1 MAYKRSKAQSSQ
13 IDILLGLLRFIG
25 GNTLYSGLMGSIILS
40 ALLSLVLPG
49 AGTRRMAENTAF
61 ALTGVTVAVGIAGG
75 KSGEI
80 RSQAEKAKA
89 LSEDL
94 AKKLSAQ
101 ELSAQQQSLAIQ
113 ARVAALDTQEA
124 TYKQRCENVSEKRLQ
139 RELEA
144 GKRRVQAEASKAIRE
159 AQSRLKACE
168 KKLESAI
175 AQHKKIL
182 SDAET
187 HYQGKI
193 DSAALETQVTVD
205 RLNEKIAQAKT
216 EAVTA
221 RQELSRAGRELAA
234 LEAQRVDIAA
244 QINQKVAQ
252 AGQAVF
258 QSQASVLDE
267 AKAEAASAMQKT
279 ALELQWEKQERLK
292 LKVENAS
299 GREEIARLRG
309 PRFFKQASLEGKIAN
324 QIIAR
329 MAAGE
334 DRVQLSEGRLGD
346 TKFGECVMS
355 FEPLGCG
362 VEDVNN
368 KIDQVALDM
377 GLTEIPKAYFGGDG
391 TIKMRVRV
399 GGDRKPKAA
408 TINRISDAR
417 LKQAFLAIK
426 YGLRVTGYTGRG
438 KSTLLNNVIGL
449 YEHEMGQ
456 PFTIFDP
463 KVDFPSAKYPNNKV
477 YRGPNRCVDNIDLI
491 GTVCESRQDYRV
503 LNDEQG
509 VAIPVQH
516 QVPRLFLIDECK
528 DIHDSAALKDAG
540 QKPAER
546 HYVKDFKFSIQKGL
560 EVGRGLQV
568 RVVYSTVTPD
578 SSDFGFKNSVFKQSA
593 TAFLGDQCYEALSTK
608 SQYLTTVS
616 DEKKA
621 LLRQEYEARVAS
633 NDERDKFV
641 GLFFNGGTNE
651 VFLFSPPM
659 PEAWK
664 IRKPTPQDKG
674 VSPKIENQPTSAKT
688 QAPQATHSSPESAQ
702 PKSGLKSGPVSPDA
716 VLKNTTVESL
726 KAANVKCPHCEAVAN
741 SFKDKRVRKIDST
754 VRVRCKTKDC
764 PSGGEFRVSVIG

>member
-1 MAYKRSKAQSSQ
+1 MAYNRSKAQSNQ
-13 IDILLGLLRFIG
+13 ADILISFFRLIG
-25 GNTLYSGLMGSIILS
+25 GNKLYSGLMGLIILT
-40 ALLSLVLPG
+40 ALLSLVLPN
-49 AGTRRMAENTAF
+49 AAARRTAENTAF
-61 ALTGVTVAVGIAGG
+61 ALAGGGIAVGALSS
-75 KSGEI
+75 KSGEV

-89 LSEDL
+89 LSEEL

-101 ELSAQQQSLAIQ
+101 ELAIQKQSIAIQ
-113 ARVAALDTQEA
+113 ARNSALDTQEA
-124 TYKQRCENVSEKRLQ
+124 TYKQRCENASEKRLQ

-144 GKRRVQAEASKAIRE
+144 GKRRFQAEANKAVRE
-159 AQSRLKACE
+159 AESRLKSAE
-168 KKLESAI
+168 KNLAGVI
-175 AQHKKIL
+175 AQHQKIQA
-182 SDAET
+182 DAQL
-187 HYQGKI
+187 HYQSKI
-193 DSAALETQVTVD
+193 DSTALEHQVNID
-205 RLNEKIAQAKT
+205 RLSSEIAAAKEET
-216 EAVTA
+216 TTA
-221 RQELSRAGRELAA
+221 RQELSRASRELEA
-234 LEAQRVDIAA
+234 LKEHYG
-244 QINQKVAQ
+244 QINQQVDKKVAKAAQ
-252 AGQAVF
+252 TVF
-258 QSQASVLDE
+258 ESQSAIL
-267 AKAEAASAMQKT
+267 AEAGTEAEKAMQKA
-279 ALELQWEKQERLK
+279 ALELQWEKRERLK

-309 PRFFKQASLEGKIAN
+309 PKFFKQASLEGKIAN

-334 DRVQLSEGRLGD
+334 DKVLLSEGQLGD

-362 VEDVNN
+362 VEDVNK

-377 GLTEIPKAYFGGDG
+377 GLTAIPKAYFGGDG

-399 GGDRKPKAA
+399 SGDRKPQVA
-408 TINRISDAR
+408 TISRVSEAR
-417 LKQAFLAIK
+417 LKRAFLAIN

-438 KSTLLNNVIGL
+438 KSTLLNNIIGL
-449 YEHEMGQ
+449 YEREMGQ

-509 VAIPVQH
+509 VAIPAQH
-516 QVPRLFLIDECK
+516 RVPRLFLIDECK
-528 DIHDSAALKDAG
+528 DIHDSAALKDAA

-560 EVGRGLQV
+560 EVGRGLKV

-593 TAFLGDQCYEALSTK
+593 TVFLGDQCYEALSTK

-621 LLRQEYEARVAS
+621 SLRQEYEARVSS

-664 IRKPTPQDKG
+664 IQKPIPPNNG
-674 VSPKIENQPTSAKT
+674 VSPEIQNQPTLAET
-688 QAPQATHSSPESAQ
+688 QAAQAAHSSPKVAQ
-702 PKSGLKSGPVSPDA
+702 PKSGLKSG
-716 VLKNTTVESL
+716 LKNATVESL
-726 KAANVKCPHCEAVAN
+726 KVANIKCPHCKAVAN
-741 SFKDKRVRKIDST
+741 SFKDKRIRKSDST

-764 PSGGEFRVSVIG
+764 PSSGEFRVSVTGQNL